1 MDPTCTCE
9 LPEYSS
15 RQLQLIVTVPGGIEA
30 NESEMEGVGIVLI
43 ELVAV
48 LAGRAP
54 GHVDGVREPV
64 GQQPPPQE
72 LRQLRLRAGGRPVDV
87 RDEKSAI
94 GVRRVL
100 EGDELHLGGLGHD
113 LEAD

>member
-1 MDPTCTCE
+1 MTQRRC
-9 LPEYSS
+9 S
-15 RQLQLIVTVPGGIEA
+15 RQLQLIVTAPGGIEA

-48 LAGRAP
+48 FAGRAP

-64 GQQPPPQE
+64 GHQPLPKE
-72 LRQLRLRAGGRPVDV
+72 LRQLRLRAGGRPADV
-87 RDEKSAI
+87 RDEKAAL

-100 EGDELHLGGLGHD
+100 ERDELHLVGLGHY